1 MRYLLTFFLLLYTPI
16 SYAVEFD
23 IYQSDYKPLNLALL
37 VDAEPEAEQ
46 TQRLLNDVIR
56 HDLVSSQ
63 SFAALNNLGFLVSA
77 EEAISRVEYDD
88 WRIVGADVLVLCK
101 LVDMG
106 DRWHV
111 DVQVYQPFLAKRI
124 LQRSFEVE
132 KNATRRL
139 AHEISDQV
147 YQAVL
152 QVPGHFSTHLLY
164 VTQHGDTSDMMY
176 MDQDGYN
183 LQAVGRDFTLL
194 LSPDWAPDGRFV
206 ALNTYVGNRPK
217 LEIFDLATGKREIFG
232 KFKGLNSTP
241 EYSPDGRFIA
251 ATLSWTG
258 NSEIHIYDIKKRTW
272 RQLTHHQGIDTTPT
286 WSADGKWIAFA
297 SSRSGS
303 PQIYRIPVAGGKAQ
317 RISLQAAYNT
327 SPAWSPK
334 GDRIAFITKKKWE
347 YAIATMRVDGSDLRY
362 LATGQAIESPSWSA
376 NGQMLLYSAED
387 RGVRRIYRVP
397 SWGGHAEA
405 ITAANKDASDPAWS
419 RK

>member
-1 MRYLLTFFLLLYTPI
+1 MRYLLTFFLLLSAPL

-37 VDAEPEAEQ
+37 IDAEAGNVESQ
-46 TQRLLNDVIR
+46 VLLNDVIR

-63 SFAALNNLGFLVSA
+63 SFAALNALGFLASA
-77 EEAISRVEYDD
+77 KEAITHVEYDD

-101 LVDMG
+101 LVDAG
-106 DRWHV
+106 ERWHV
-111 DVQVYQPFLAKRI
+111 DVQVHQPFLGKQI

-132 KNATRRL
+132 KNATRRV

-176 MDQDGYN
+176 MDQDSYN

-217 LEIFDLATGKREIFG
+217 LEIFDLATGKREMFG
-232 KFKGLNSTP
+232 KFNGLNSTP

-258 NSEIHIYDIKKRTW
+258 NSEIHVYDIQKRTW

-303 PQIYRIPVAGGKAQ
+303 PQIYRIPVKGGKVE

-334 GDRIAFITKKKWE
+334 GDRIAFITKKNWQ

-362 LATGQAIESPSWSA
+362 LATGQAIESPTWA
-376 NGQMLLYSAED
+376 PNGQMLLYSAED
-387 RGVRRIYRVP
+387 RGIRRIFRVP
-397 SWGGHAEA
+397 SWGGQAEP

-419 RK
+419 RR